1 MIKRKLFYRIISL
14 LLVVSILLMTVGC
27 SYAPPTPTLSDPN
40 PQTITENIKVENI
53 ITETELNE
61 FITTE
66 IYLEEIVIAE
76 NKISELLLEEETI
89 SEVLC
94 CKTIYVPQE
103 NIDDFSENSQ
113 TAHLFGEGI
122 NLKSV
127 LTKITV
133 GTGVIITVAVLK
145 KVGLPEPI
153 ASVVVSAAD
162 KSLKFAGNGAAIGS
176 LVGGLTGAVDGIDQ
190 SGRSSAVI
198 GFATAT
204 VGLILSIVSL
214 ATMIPSGGGT
224 TITAALEPV

>member
-1 MIKRKLFYRIISL
+1 
-14 LLVVSILLMTVGC
+14 MTVGC